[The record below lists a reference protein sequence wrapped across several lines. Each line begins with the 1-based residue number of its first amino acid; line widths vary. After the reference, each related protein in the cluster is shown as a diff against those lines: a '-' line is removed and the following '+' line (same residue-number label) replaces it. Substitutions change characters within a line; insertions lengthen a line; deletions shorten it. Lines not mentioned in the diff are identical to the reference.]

1 MLENQK
7 IKKRV
12 KVHLVARVHLPHPGR
27 NTPVDH
33 TEDKTSQY
41 VDIIKNNKET
51 MIIKEKE
58 TKTNDNDNKKDSLN
72 QLNLKRIEIII
83 IRMEI
88 VIKYL
93 SNIII
98 INKLNNKLKNT
109 KNYIS
114 LVFTIQ

>member
-1 MLENQK
+1 M
-7 IKKRV
+7 
-12 KVHLVARVHLPHPGR
+12 
-27 NTPVDH
+27 
-33 TEDKTSQY
+33 EDKTSQY